1 MVPLYIIRMHERLFS
16 SITNFN
22 NVCCSFLYIHFVFIR
37 TLHNIINLLILIKCN
52 TIFIV
57 KYKNCV
63 YNGNDVTKEAIMDK
77 KKKIRKTP
85 FYKNAGFYF
94 VLVYAIL
101 TIAFIIQIAT
111 VNIIPMKYAIPIA
124 ILLLLILLGMYFL
137 QMGKRISKSNRIFGK
152 ILIVILSIFLGVGNW
167 YLFKTGSAFNK
178 ISGDDSETS
187 VVSVV
192 VMKDSPAKKVK
203 DLVGKKI
210 GTISTGD
217 VATQKKAL
225 KDFTKDLGTDPTTVE
240 YKSYKTYADDLYN
253 GKVDAI
259 LLNEGSRGLIE
270 DNHEDFDQKTR
281 IIKKYVYKTK
291 TEDLS
296 KNVDVTKQPF
306 NVYITGIDTYGTIAT
321 VSRSDVNMIA
331 TINPK
336 TRQIL
341 LTSIPRDFY
350 VPQTCQGGQK
360 DKLTHTGIFG
370 VQCTID
376 TAEKYFGIDLNYYV
390 RVNFS
395 SLIKIVDS
403 LGGITVD
410 NSAHAFTAFDGTYFA
425 ASKNLELNGKQALS
439 YSRERKT
446 FAEGDRERGRDQMRV
461 LTGIIHKATS
471 SAIVTNYSSIMD
483 AIGDSFQSNMSN
495 NEMNS
500 LVKMQLGDMS
510 GWDIKQISVNGVG
523 AMQWSPANGFNS
535 SVVIPNEKTVHNA
548 VSLIKKV
555 ENGDKV
561 TANDVK
567 QQESIDAKA
576 E

>member
-1 MVPLYIIRMHERLFS
+1 MMCQRRQFM
-16 SITNFN
+16 
-22 NVCCSFLYIHFVFIR
+22 
-37 TLHNIINLLILIKCN
+37 
-52 TIFIV
+52 
-57 KYKNCV
+57 
-63 YNGNDVTKEAIMDK
+63 AK
-77 KKKIRKTP
+77 KKKIQKTP
-85 FYKNAGFYF
+85 FYKNVGFYF
-94 VLVYAIL
+94 VFVYAIL
-101 TIAFIIQIAT
+101 TIAMIVQIAT

-124 ILLLLILLGMYFL
+124 VIALLILVGMYFL
-137 QMGKRISKSNRIFGK
+137 QMGKKISKTNKIFGK
-152 ILIVILSIFLGVGNW
+152 ILIVILSVFLGIGNW
-167 YLFKTGSAFNK
+167 YLFKFGSTSSKITGN
-178 ISGDDSETS
+178 DSETS

-192 VMKDSPAKKVK
+192 VMKNSPVKKVK

-225 KDFTKDLGTDPTTVE
+225 KDFTKDLGSDPTTVA
-240 YKSYKTYADDLYN
+240 YKSYKTYANDLYN

-270 DNHEDFDQKTR
+270 DNHEDFAQKTR
-281 IIKKYVYKTK
+281 VIKKYVYKTK
-291 TEDLS
+291 TKDLS

-306 NVYITGIDTYGTIAT
+306 SVYITGIDTYGTIAT

-350 VPQTCQGGQK
+350 VPQTCQNGQK

-376 TAEKYFGIDLNYYV
+376 TAEKFFGIDLNYYV

-395 SLIKIVDS
+395 SLIKIVDA

-410 NSAHAFTAFDGTYFA
+410 NSAHEFTAFDGTYFP
-425 ASKNLELNGKQALS
+425 ASKSLKLDGEQALS

-471 SAIVTNYSSIMD
+471 STIITHYSSIMD
-483 AIGDSFQSNMSN
+483 AIGDSFQTNMSN
-495 NEMNS
+495 SEMNS
-500 LVKMQLGDMS
+500 LVKMQLNDMS
-510 GWDIKQISVNGVG
+510 GWDIKQISVNGEG
-523 AMQWSPANGFNS
+523 TMQWSPANGFNS
-535 SVVIPNEKTVHNA
+535 SVVIPNKLTVTNA
-548 VSLIKKV
+548 VTLIKKV
-555 ENGDKV
+555 ENGEKV
-561 TANDVK
+561 TAKDVEK
-567 QQESIDAKA
+567 QESIDAKA